1 MKKNIKMLLAQGK
14 ESQVKDSIV
23 GCIRDFKKL
32 DYTKDEIAD
41 TIKEIYGEQFLPFF
55 NTQWSLL

>member
-1 MKKNIKMLLAQGK
+1 MLLAQGK